1 MAGAKKKVREMRGWL
16 VFQDESGVSQRPP
29 LRRTWAPRGQTPVI
43 IHSYNWKKISI
54 CAAIAYRW
62 DGKRTRLYF
71 QMRSGSYATESL
83 IVFLKE
89 LKKHF
94 RRQYVILIWDGLPAH
109 KSRKMNEYVQRQQEW
124 LRVERLPGYA
134 PDLNPVESLWGN
146 IKGKELANQSA
157 DDLSEVAD
165 ALRAGFDRVFGQR
178 QLLLGFLNHCGLFFD

>member
-1 MAGAKKKVREMRGWL
+1 
-16 VFQDESGVSQRPP
+16 
-29 LRRTWAPRGQTPVI
+29 
-43 IHSYNWKKISI
+43 
-54 CAAIAYRW
+54 
-62 DGKRTRLYF
+62 
-71 QMRSGSYATESL
+71 MRSGSYATESL
-83 IVFLKE
+83 ILFLKE

-109 KSRKMNEYVQRQQEW
+109 KSRKMTEYLQRQQEW

-165 ALRAGFDRVFGQR
+165 AVRAGFDRVFGQR

>member
-1 MAGAKKKVREMRGWL
+1 MRGWL

-54 CAAIAYRW
+54 CAVIAYRW

-71 QMRSGSYATESL
+71 QMRSGSYATDSL

-109 KSRKMNEYVQRQQEW
+109 KSRKMNEYLQKQQDW
-124 LRVERLPGYA
+124 LRVQRLPGYA

-165 ALRAGFDRVFGQR
+165 ALRIGFDRVFGQR
-178 QLLLGFLNHCGLFFD
+178 SLLLGFLNHCGLFFD